1 MKGLYFLL
9 AALFL
14 FCGGCGPKTGTKA
27 YEQGVAAYEK
37 GAYREAAGY
46 FEQALADNDDRAE
59 YHLYYGFTQIQL
71 GNYGNAV
78 KNFER
83 VILYKEFDMVQ
94 ENNKRA
100 YRGAG
105 IAHYLAGEEEEA
117 LESFYAALQI
127 PLLAEMDADIRSY
140 MVQVNAA
147 LIERYRSAG
156 ELLRARELCDGL
168 LADYGESADL
178 FRMRADL
185 WMEEGA
191 YETALSDFDA
201 AIAAG
206 DGRMGTLLGKLMALQ
221 ALGRGDEAAAVSA
234 KIAAMEPQ
242 DDEEA
247 LAAAIA
253 AFSIK
258 DYEAAARGFESLS
271 GKGVLQAD
279 YYLAQLYIE
288 QELYTKALEKLRV
301 LEAKGTDSAE
311 LCYQMAVC
319 LLAAGDTAG
328 AMQYYGKLEEK
339 GDAAYARRQEKLY
352 IVLLEGRGDFERAY
366 ERMGKYLSDY
376 VTAQDEEYEEA
387 NKEYEFLK
395 RVTGR

>member
-1 MKGLYFLL
+1 MLAVLL
-9 AALFL
+9 MS
-14 FCGGCGPKTGTKA
+14 CGGCGLKTGAKD
-27 YEQGVAAYEK
+27 YEQGVVAYEK

-46 FEQALADNDDRAE
+46 FEQALADNKDRAE

-71 GNYGNAV
+71 GDYGNAV
-78 KNFER
+78 KSFEQ
-83 VILYKEFDMVQ
+83 VILDKEFDMVQ

-105 IAHYLAGEEEEA
+105 IAHYLAGEEEQA
-117 LESFYAALQI
+117 LESFYAALKI
-127 PLLAEMDADIRSY
+127 PLLEDLNADIRSY

-147 LIERYRSAG
+147 LIERYRTAG
-156 ELLRARELCDGL
+156 DLAQARKLCDTL
-168 LADYGESADL
+168 LTDYGESADL

-191 YETALSDFDA
+191 YDAALTDFDA

-221 ALGRGDEAAAVSA
+221 ALGRGEEAAEVSA
-234 KIAAMEPQ
+234 KIAATPPQ

-253 AFSIK
+253 AFSIG
-258 DYEAAARGFESLS
+258 DYDAATKGFENLS

-279 YYLAQLYIE
+279 DYLARLYME
-288 QELYTKALEKLRV
+288 QKLYGKALEKLRV
-301 LEAKGTDSAE
+301 LEAKGTDNEE
-311 LCYQMAVC
+311 LFYQMAVC
-319 LLAAGDTAG
+319 LLATGDTAG
-328 AMQYYGKLEEK
+328 AVQYYGKLEAK
-339 GDAAYARRQEKLY
+339 GDASYARRQEKLF
-352 IVLLEGRGDFERAY
+352 IVLLEERGDFERAY
-366 ERMGKYLSDY
+366 ERMEQYLSDY
-376 VTAQDEEYEEA
+376 VTEQDAEYEEA
-387 NKEYEFLK
+387 KKEYEFLK